1 MQPRRHMLVAV
12 AVVFAVAAGMNV
24 AGAPPRGLPSLYEL
38 VDAGAID
45 APACPCIS
53 SPFALPEFRPD
64 SRFHFGAASPAA
76 LEWTI
81 PERELLSSADAAL
94 FAGYRYRHGIGVRQS
109 DEAAAYW
116 YYESAVRGNNVAMVA
131 VGLMYAAGSVVPQDF
146 EAAAWWWQQALPT
159 TPLASRLLGD
169 ASICGFG
176 VRASPERAM
185 AEYRRAAERG
195 DPTGIIRFA
204 DMHVNG
210 CGSPDDVIAVTWY
223 RKAADEGY
231 PEAQI
236 ALSDLI
242 RSGRGVEM
250 PDAAEAYHWARLAE
264 RRVPHDSPLRR
275 RAADAARASAR
286 LMPGDAVTAA
296 DQMVEAVIANAA
308 KAFR

>member
-1 MQPRRHMLVAV
+1 MLA
-12 AVVFAVAAGMNV
+12 AVVVTLGAGMTA

-45 APACPCIS
+45 APACACIS
-53 SPFALPEFRPD
+53 SPFALPDFRPD

-81 PERELLSSADAAL
+81 PEPMPLSSSDAPL
-94 FAGYRYRHGIGVRQS
+94 FAAYRYRRGIGVRQNE
-109 DEAAAYW
+109 EAAAYW

-131 VGLMYAAGSVVPQDF
+131 VGLMYAAGRVVPQDF

-169 ASICGFG
+169 AHICGLG

-204 DMHVNG
+204 DMHGNG
-210 CGSPDDVIAVTWY
+210 CGAPDDVIAVTWY
-223 RKAADEGY
+223 RKAAGEGY

-242 RSGRGVEM
+242 RTGRGVEM
-250 PDAAEAYHWARLAE
+250 PNPAEAYHWARLTE
-264 RRVPHDSPLRR
+264 RRVPHGSPLRR

-286 LMPGDAVTAA
+286 LMPADAVLAA
-296 DQMVEAVIANAA
+296 DQMVEAVLADAA
-308 KAFR
+308 KASR